1 MSILIGKHIQLALS
15 ENKNISSLVGDSI
28 YPMVAPMGVP
38 KFPFICYQSGIS
50 SVDYTKDGEAGDT
63 LNVAIAIISKTYS
76 EAVDIA
82 ESVRYALE
90 RSVNEYELYSVQDCM
105 LLSTNEDYLEQLD
118 AYRITLNFELQ
129 TINY

>member
-118 AYRITLNFELQ
+118 AYSITLNFELQ

>member
-50 SVDYTKDGEAGDT
+50 NVDYTKDGEAGDT

-118 AYRITLNFELQ
+118 AYSITLNFELQ